1 MGVVCFLRQRVI
13 AMGGERVAG
22 VERRQG
28 GHAVRSYFGRTFA
41 SLSNERF
48 RTLWLGTLFSFLG
61 MQMQVIARG
70 YLAYDLTG
78 SNSALGGVML
88 AFGVPQLVL
97 GLWGGVLADRLPKR
111 NLLVICQ
118 AIIALNSGWLAI
130 MIELGLVEFWMLIV
144 AGVVQG
150 AGFAF
155 IGPARQA
162 FIGDLVGR
170 EAIGNA
176 VVLQQLSMNSTR
188 VVGPSIAGAFIAIPI
203 IGVGGV
209 YLVTTT
215 GFVIAAVTMLR
226 LPPGNPKPVPDGAR
240 RRSPFAEMA
249 DGVRYVAERPSV
261 ALLILTSFFVVMI
274 GFPYQSFLPSI
285 AKDVYGEGGS
295 ALGALSSV
303 GAVGAVAA
311 TIVIASY
318 AGHRR
323 AWAIQPVLAVAFGI
337 SLMIFGFA
345 PNLALGLAAML
356 LVGGLASAFQSLNN
370 SLTMTSTEAEYQGR
384 VQSISMLSWS
394 LFGLVALPIG
404 MVADQIG
411 IQETLVLMGAI
422 SSVSVLGLQFVMHRT
437 ADIEADRRALVKVR
451 EAPRAVSGGG
461 GS

>member
-1 MGVVCFLRQRVI
+1 M
-13 AMGGERVAG
+13 
-22 VERRQG
+22 
-28 GHAVRSYFGRTFA
+28 RSYFSRTFY
-41 SLSNERF
+41 SLANQRF

-70 YLAYDLTG
+70 YLAFDLTG
-78 SNSALGGVML
+78 KNSALGAVML
-88 AFGVPQLVL
+88 AFGVPQLLL

-118 AIIALNSGWLAI
+118 AVVALNSGWLAV
-130 MIELGLVEFWMLIV
+130 MIELHMVEFWMLIV
-144 AGVVQG
+144 AGVIQG

-170 EAIGNA
+170 DAIGNA

-188 VVGPSIAGAFIAIPI
+188 VVGPSIAGAFIAIPV

-209 YLVTTT
+209 YVVTTL

-226 LPPGNPKPVPDGAR
+226 LPAGNPKPLAAGAVR
-240 RRSPFAEMA
+240 QSPLAEMA
-249 DGVRYVAERPSV
+249 DGVRYVAARPSV

-285 AKDVYGEGGS
+285 SKDVYHAGSGG
-295 ALGALSSV
+295 LGALSSV

-311 TIVIASY
+311 NVVVATY
-318 AGHRR
+318 AAHRR
-323 AWAIQPVLAVAFGI
+323 AWIFQSAIAIAFGA
-337 SLMIFGFA
+337 SLLLLGFA
-345 PNLALGLAAML
+345 PNLASGLAAMVF
-356 LVGGLASAFQSLNN
+356 VGGLASAFQSLNN
-370 SLTMTSTEAEYQGR
+370 SLTMTFTDAEYQGR

-404 MVADQIG
+404 IVADSIG
-411 IQETLVLMGAI
+411 IQQTLMPMGAA
-422 SSVSVLGLQFVMHRT
+422 SMLSVMALQFVMRRT
-437 ADIEADRRALVKVR
+437 TDVEGDRRAQVRIR
-451 EAPRAVSGGG
+451 EAARSVSTGGG
-461 GS
+461 Q